1 MITGSASAMAAT
13 ARDLSPAV
21 IASSTFRTALRS
33 RERRVRLTAVRRVL
47 CRAAFLAD
55 FVLAMIFEHEL
66 TKRGL

>member
-1 MITGSASAMAAT
+1 
-13 ARDLSPAV
+13 
-21 IASSTFRTALRS
+21 
-33 RERRVRLTAVRRVL
+33 LTAVRRAL